1 MPQIFKIGSYLI
13 YFWANEND
21 PLEPIHVHIAAG
33 VPSGNATKIW
43 ITKSGRCIL
52 CNNNSKI
59 PSHTLKNMMEIIEAR
74 SEEVVEKWVDF
85 FGEGRY
91 FC

>member
-1 MPQIFKIGSYLI
+1 MPQIFKIGPYII

-21 PLEPIHVHIAAG
+21 PLEPIHVHIATG

-43 ITKSGRCIL
+43 ITRSGKCIL

-59 PSHTLKNMMEIIEAR
+59 PNHTLKNMMEIIEAR
-74 SEEVVEKWVDF
+74 SKEVIEKWTDF
-85 FGEGRY
+85 FGEVRY

>member
-1 MPQIFKIGSYLI
+1 M
-13 YFWANEND
+13 
-21 PLEPIHVHIAAG
+21 HIAAG

-74 SEEVVEKWVDF
+74 SEEVVEK
-85 FGEGRY
+85 
-91 FC
+91 

>member
-1 MPQIFKIGSYLI
+1 MPQIFKIGSYII
-13 YFWANEND
+13 YFGANEND

-33 VPSGNATKIW
+33 VPSSNAAKIW
-43 ITKSGRCIL
+43 ITKSGKCIL

-59 PSHTLKNMMEIIEAR
+59 PNHTLKNMMEIIEAR
-74 SEEVVEKWVDF
+74 SCEVIAKWLNF
-85 FGEGRY
+85 FGEVKY